1 MECFST
7 GNSCCFFLYCH
18 YKELAFQTSWKPSSD
33 SAFMLKEACKYK
45 DTLRHKNLKS
55 SQIIGTKI
63 GGYHMGHT
71 DARRRSQNQI
81 VQDCAFSSNKGQM
94 TSQADKG
101 SLLKEH
107 ATNLEKSIIF
117 GSRWVVNIRLVNINR
132 GLLEAFSLGQKH
144 KTYTS
149 VSA

>member
-7 GNSCCFFLYCH
+7 GNSCCFFLLCD
-18 YKELAFQTSWKPSSD
+18 YKELAFQTFWKPSSD
-33 SAFMLKEACKYK
+33 SAFMLKEAWKYK
-45 DTLRHKNLKS
+45 DTLRHKSLKS
-55 SQIIGTKI
+55 YQVIGTKI

-71 DARRRSQNQI
+71 DARRRSQTKSCKI
-81 VQDCAFSSNKGQM
+81 VHFRPTRDRWQVK
-94 TSQADKG
+94 ADKG
-101 SLLKEH
+101 YLHKEH